1 MYFQKRLWPVHQN
14 QLIKPTNVKSLTY
27 NGSMLPTTGSCILNI
42 STKNEIHSVQFV
54 KVIDSNSPSIIGIKT
69 NEDLNLLNCLSNIN
83 VNNEIDICTEY
94 ADCFREIGLLKNR

>member
-1 MYFQKRLWPVHQN
+1 
-14 QLIKPTNVKSLTY
+14 
-27 NGSMLPTTGSCILNI
+27 MLPKTGSCILNI

-69 NEDLNLLNCLSNIN
+69 NEDLNLLNRLSHIN